1 MAVPSPWFAVARV
14 GWTANESRSR
24 SPKPEKMI
32 RTLPTSECRKYSPTG
47 VATWQDAGCELHDW
61 DCLRLWAAG
70 TCAVGKLV
78 RFLPVSLSAPPLSAT
93 FRRGAYLCV
102 GCGAAS
108 LIYRAG
114 HASRSSI
121 FSLSCF
127 FSFPLPPHPFCLY
140 LPLPP
145 SSSCIPKFVLILS
158 FFGTIP
164 LSFSLSPPLHL
175 SPPLSLSALALFPS
189 VSLSPPFP
197 LPLSRSFPPL

>member
-1 MAVPSPWFAVARV
+1 MPSPWFAVARV

-70 TCAVGKLV
+70 TCAGPANLYAFFLSHSPLPLFPLLFVGAPIYAWAVGPLLLFIV
-78 RFLPVSLSAPPLSAT
+78 RVT
-93 FRRGAYLCV
+93 R
-102 GCGAAS
+102 AA
-108 LIYRAG
+108 LLDL
-114 HASRSSI
+114 
-121 FSLSCF
+121 SLSCF
-127 FSFPLPPHPFCLY
+127 FSFPLPPRPFCLY

-175 SPPLSLSALALFPS
+175 SPLLSLSALALFPS
-189 VSLSPPFP
+189 LSLSPPFP
-197 LPLSRSFPPL
+197 LPFSRSFPPL